1 VVDDKITSAASEFIL
16 FGGIIW
22 LSVGLHALS
31 NQERNLT
38 VFVLL
43 GWFCILIGIFLSF
56 KAQKEED
63 NLSR

>member
-1 VVDDKITSAASEFIL
+1 MLDDKMASAASEFIL

-22 LSVGLHALS
+22 LSVGVYSLS
-31 NQERNLT
+31 NQEHDLS

-43 GWFCILIGIFLSF
+43 GWFCILIGIFLSL

>member
-1 VVDDKITSAASEFIL
+1 MLDDKMASVASGFIL

-22 LSVGLHALS
+22 LIVGVYSLS
-31 NQERNLT
+31 NQERDLS